1 MPLFEPVKRL
11 KIAEQVAGTLRD
23 AILGGD
29 FNPGDT
35 LPSERDLATE
45 FQVNRSS
52 VREAIHRLEAWGLVE
67 VRQGGG
73 TRVRDFLASAGL
85 QLLPWLLAPGGA
97 LDPKMLTDLLELR
110 VALLGWTA
118 ARAAERRSDADLAV
132 LEECLAR
139 LEAAPSPRL
148 RGDADW
154 DFFEVQVGM
163 SGNSVLALLANAMRL
178 VYEQNPGLFAMVYS
192 VPDYDTSVHRRALAA
207 IVAGEPSSAASAME
221 DHGRSV
227 LPGGSR

>member
-1 MPLFEPVKRL
+1 MPPFAPVKRL
-11 KIAEQVAGTLRD
+11 KIAEQIAGTLRD
-23 AILGGD
+23 AIFGGD
-29 FNPGDT
+29 FTPGDT

-85 QLLPWLLAPGGA
+85 QLLPWLLAPGGS

-118 ARAAERRSDADLAV
+118 SRAAERRSDASLVDLR
-132 LEECLAR
+132 ECLGR
-139 LEAAPSPRL
+139 LENATTPRE
-148 RGDADW
+148 RGAADW
-154 DFFEVQVGM
+154 DFFEAQVAM
-163 SGNSVLALLANAMRL
+163 SGNSVLALMANAMKQ
-178 VYEQNPGLFAMVYS
+178 VYEHNRGLFEMIYAA
-192 VPDYDTSVHRRALAA
+192 PTFDTSPHREALSA
-207 IVAGEPSSAASAME
+207 IAAME
-221 DHGRSV
+221 PHEAGVAMEAYGRSV
-227 LPGGSR
+227 LFGGAS

>member
-1 MPLFEPVKRL
+1 MPLFAPVKRL
-11 KIAEQVAGTLRD
+11 KIGEQVAGTLRD

-29 FNPGDT
+29 YSPGDT

-52 VREAIHRLEAWGLVE
+52 VREAIHRLESWGLVE

-97 LDPKMLTDLLELR
+97 LDPKMLADLLELR

-118 ARAAERRSDADLAV
+118 ARAAERRS
-132 LEECLAR
+132 EEQLRALRDGLDR
-139 LEAAPSPRL
+139 LEAASSSAA
-148 RGDADW
+148 RGTADW
-154 DFFEVQVGM
+154 DFFEVQVAM

-178 VYEQNPGLFAMVYS
+178 VYEQNSGLFEMIYA
-192 VPDYDTSVHRRALAA
+192 VPDYDTSAHRRSLAA
-207 IVAGEPSSAASAME
+207 IAAAEPSVAADAME

-227 LPGGSR
+227 LPGAAR

>member
-1 MPLFEPVKRL
+1 MPAFAPVKRL

-35 LPSERDLATE
+35 LPSERDLASE
-45 FQVNRSS
+45 FAVNRSS

-73 TRVRDFLASAGL
+73 TRVRDFLTSAGM

-97 LDPKMLTDLLELR
+97 LDPKMLMDLLELR

-118 ARAAERRSDADLAV
+118 SRAAERRQDGSVDALKA
-132 LEECLAR
+132 CLDR
-139 LEAAPSPRL
+139 LESATSPGEL
-148 RGDADW
+148 GAADW
-154 DFFEVQVGM
+154 DFFEAQVAM
-163 SGNSVLALLANAMRL
+163 SDNSVLALLSNVMRQ
-178 VYEQNPGLFAMVYS
+178 VYEQNRGLFEMIYAAPS
-192 VPDYDTSVHRRALAA
+192 FDLTAHRRAFAA
-207 IVAGEPSSAASAME
+207 IEGAEPSAAAAAME
-221 DHGRSV
+221 AYGRSV
-227 LPGGSR
+227 LPGGAS